1 MLELG
6 AGFDPN
12 LTAGENIFLEGAILG
27 RSRKFMKE
35 RYDEIV
41 EFSELHDFM
50 KMPIKNY
57 SSGMQ
62 ARMGFAVSTVVDPE
76 ILVVDEVL
84 AVGDAAFQRKCE
96 KRIHQMLDHA
106 TTLLLVSHNNEQVR
120 RLCKNAIWLREG
132 EIVMAG
138 NAGEVCAAYAA
149 SINQSG
155 KPISKNQL

>member
-1 MLELG
+1 VAVHGSISPLLELG

-35 RYDEIV
+35 HYEEIV
-41 EFSELHDFM
+41 EFSELRDFM

-62 ARMGFAVSTVVDPE
+62 ARMGFAVATVVDPE
-76 ILVVDEVL
+76 ILIVDEVL
-84 AVGDAAFQRKCE
+84 AVGDMAFQRKCE
-96 KRIHQMLDHA
+96 KRIHEMIDHA
-106 TTLLLVSHNNEQVR
+106 TTLLLVSHDNDLVQ
-120 RLCKNAIWLREG
+120 RLCRKAVWLRQG

-138 NAGEVCAAYAA
+138 DAGEVCNAYTEFYR
-149 SINQSG
+149 
-155 KPISKNQL
+155 